1 MALHKTSHDG
11 LSRCDPNLYS
21 NLYDTRQRPEL
32 KNVNEVSVSKDTIEI
47 NRDKIKEDAL
57 SRLRHNSKYTIAQS
71 GFMRVGKYLFVAFA
85 FPPYFVLY
93 RIPKLVFAVIIPT
106 VFNVLTTTMGKMK
119 QKIKKPFETV
129 AHRLSQSVSYMQV
142 FARILIQPVARIFFE
157 AKQALKRM
165 HQQCLQ
171 LFRSV
176 AAYSQNLLTA
186 PLAKGKNLIKTMKNR
201 INRLAEQVV
210 GYTKR
215 KTARFQ
221 EGLQGMKEFTLQFL
235 GWGNQLIQKFNA
247 LTLPLKAKLGN
258 RYVSI
263 QQKADFASE
272 WIFKQLGQLQRGC
285 KGLLSPTVL
294 FWQNNVLPRWA
305 RMKTALNAQA
315 KKAADFF
322 KEKHRRALAYLEEKQ
337 EKIKKLSY
345 PQWVDQIISSK
356 WLKWLPG
363 SLQQKIYQMLHHPSL
378 VGIWKAVFNIYSLF
392 KQAMLHLVNG
402 FLLLVGRL
410 SEVAGAG
417 YGVVRKVVRTGW
429 GYCSKV
435 LSQMRKFSL
444 YYFSRM
450 IYYTI
455 FTCMVFMILVSWGLG
470 LIAQMATKLLA
481 KLPLSQKEAE

>member
-21 NLYDTRQRPEL
+21 NLYDTRQRPEI
-32 KNVNEVSVSKDTIEI
+32 KRGEEVSIPKDTIEI

-71 GFMRVGKYLFVAFA
+71 GFMRVGKFLFVALA

-93 RIPKLVFAVIIPT
+93 RIPKLVLAVIIPT
-106 VFNVLTTTMGKMK
+106 IFNVLATTMGKMK
-119 QKIKKPFETV
+119 QKIKKPLETV

-157 AKQALKRM
+157 AKQAFKRM

-171 LFRSV
+171 LFRGV
-176 AAYSQNLLTA
+176 TAYSKNLLTA
-186 PLAKGKNLIKTMKNR
+186 PLAKGKNLLKAMKNGMS
-201 INRLAEQVV
+201 RLTEQMVS
-210 GYTKR
+210 YTKR
-215 KTARFQ
+215 KTARLQ
-221 EGLQGMKEFTLQFL
+221 EGLQGMKQIPLQFL

-247 LTLPLKAKLGN
+247 LTLPLKAKLAD

-263 QQKADFASE
+263 QQKANLASE
-272 WIFKQLGQLQRGC
+272 WMLKQMGQFQRAFKGV
-285 KGLLSPTVL
+285 LSPAAS
-294 FWQNNVLPRWA
+294 FWQNNVLPRWK
-305 RMKTALNAQA
+305 RMKTALNAQTKRA
-315 KKAADFF
+315 VDYF
-322 KEKHRRALAYLEEKQ
+322 KGKHRRALAYLEEKQ

-356 WLKWLPG
+356 WMQWLPG
-363 SLQQKIYQMLHHPSL
+363 SLQKKIYQMLHHPSL

-402 FLLLVGRL
+402 FLLLAGRL
-410 SEVAGAG
+410 SEVVGEGTRAA
-417 YGVVRKVVRTGW
+417 REIVRTGW

-435 LSQMRKFSL
+435 LSQMRKFFL
-444 YYFSRM
+444 YYSSR
-450 IYYTI
+450 IVYYTI
-455 FTCMVFMILVSWGLG
+455 FTGMVLMILVSWGLG
-470 LIAQMATKLLA
+470 LIAKLATQLLA
-481 KLPLSQKEAE
+481 KLPLSQKETE